1 MKLRPFVWTGL
12 VALAVASPPINGAE
26 ANEAER
32 YARVMR
38 DAQQLVQ
45 QNHPNLVEEL
55 SFMEDVEPYL
65 GIDAAILIAL
75 QNRDKELLCKL
86 IRDGGEMTAAFGLPG
101 YPPIAH
107 VACGNCTYPDGT
119 TDYANTAPLRVEAY
133 PQQAELVEMMAQ
145 RGWLINADDCLS
157 IAARSG
163 DAETV
168 RILLKYGV
176 NPHTRDTW
184 NKTAL
189 QWAQEEGRHEVAAVL
204 EQSMQGTC
212 EFPTWGDLYDFPD
225 TENPEE
231 DLSPLLQTPEGRLS
245 VFCWIN
251 YMRKRDKELSLKLI
265 SSGMNLNSHPLC
277 GLTPLITC
285 CGDVYFREGHDGEW
299 YSFYEVTPYP
309 GQAEMVAALL
319 SAGADPNM
327 PRAYN
332 AGTPLITAAQS
343 GDLPTVKLLLEA
355 GARAEAKDYS
365 GATPARYA
373 AAEGHADVLAHL
385 LSVCPQL
392 IQLDTEL
399 MRVATENNRTECI
412 EILRQATAGSSALLT
427 P

>member
-1 MKLRPFVWTGL
+1 MHYSIKNGFFMLL
-12 VALAVASPPINGAE
+12 LLAQSLLAQP
-26 ANEAER
+26 ANEAAH
-32 YARVMR
+32 YARVMQE
-38 DAQQLVQ
+38 AQHIVQ
-45 QNHPNLVEEL
+45 QNKPDMVEQL
-55 SFMEDVEPYL
+55 SYMEDVEPYL

-75 QNRDKELLCKL
+75 KTRDKELLRKL

-343 GDLPTVKLLLEA
+343 GDLSTVKILLEA
-355 GARAEAKDYS
+355 GARPEAKDYS
-365 GATPARYA
+365 GATAARYA
-373 AAEGHADVLAHL
+373 AAAGHAEVLAHL
-385 LSVCPQL
+385 LSVCPEL
-392 IQLDTEL
+392 IRLDSEL
-399 MRVATENNRTECI
+399 LRVATENEHSECI
-412 EILRQATAGSSALLT
+412 RILQKVTESGNT
-427 P
+427 DK

>member
-1 MKLRPFVWTGL
+1 MHYSIKNGFFMLL
-12 VALAVASPPINGAE
+12 LLAQSLLAQP
-26 ANEAER
+26 ANEAAH
-32 YARVMR
+32 YARVMQE
-38 DAQQLVQ
+38 AQHIVQ
-45 QNHPNLVEEL
+45 QNKPDMVEQL
-55 SFMEDVEPYL
+55 SYMEDVEPYQ

-86 IRDGGEMTAAFGLPG
+86 IRDAGEMTSAIGLPC

-107 VACGNCTYPDGT
+107 VACGNCTYPQGT
-119 TDYANTAPLRVEAY
+119 TDFENTAPLHVEAY
-133 PQQAELVEMMAQ
+133 PQQAEFVEMMVL
-145 RGWLINADDCLS
+145 RGWLIQFPDCLT

-163 DAETV
+163 DAATV
-168 RILLKYGV
+168 RLLLQYGC

-225 TENPEE
+225 TENPEA

-245 VFCWIN
+245 AFCWIN

-285 CGDVYFREGHDGEW
+285 CGDVSFREGHDSEW
-299 YSFYEVTPYP
+299 YSFYEVTPYS

-412 EILRQATAGSSALLT
+412 EILRQATAGSSTLLT

>member
-1 MKLRPFVWTGL
+1 MHYSIKNGFFMLL
-12 VALAVASPPINGAE
+12 LLAQSLLAQP
-26 ANEAER
+26 ANEAAH
-32 YARVMR
+32 YARVMQE
-38 DAQQLVQ
+38 AQHIVQ
-45 QNHPNLVEEL
+45 QNKPDMVEQL
-55 SFMEDVEPYL
+55 SYMEDVEPYL

-75 QNRDKELLCKL
+75 KTRDKELLRKL

-332 AGTPLITAAQS
+332 AGTPLITAA
-343 GDLPTVKLLLEA
+343 
-355 GARAEAKDYS
+355 
-365 GATPARYA
+365 
-373 AAEGHADVLAHL
+373 
-385 LSVCPQL
+385 
-392 IQLDTEL
+392 
-399 MRVATENNRTECI
+399 
-412 EILRQATAGSSALLT
+412 
-427 P
+427 

>member
-1 MKLRPFVWTGL
+1 MHYSIKNGFFMLL
-12 VALAVASPPINGAE
+12 LLAQSLLAQP
-26 ANEAER
+26 ANEAAH
-32 YARVMR
+32 YARVMQE
-38 DAQQLVQ
+38 AQHIVQ
-45 QNHPNLVEEL
+45 QNKPDMVEQL
-55 SFMEDVEPYL
+55 SYMEDVEPYL

-75 QNRDKELLCKL
+75 KTRDKELLRKL

-184 NKTAL
+184 NKTPQ
-189 QWAQEEGRHEVAAVL
+189 QWAQEEGRNAAAAIL
-204 EQSMQGTC
+204 EQAMQGTC
-212 EFPTWGDLYDFPD
+212 IFPTWADLYDFAD
-225 TENPEE
+225 TDNPES
-231 DLSPLLQTPEGRLS
+231 DLAPLLQTPAGRLS
-245 VFCWIN
+245 AFCWLN
-251 YMRKRDKELSLKLI
+251 YMRDRNNELSLKLI
-265 SSGMNLNSHPLC
+265 RSGMNLNSHPLC
-277 GLTPLITC
+277 GLTPLIVC
-285 CGDVYFREGHDGEW
+285 CGNISFCEGHDSKW
-299 YSFYEVTPYP
+299 YAFYEVTPYP

-319 SAGADPNM
+319 AAGADPNM

-343 GDLPTVKLLLEA
+343 GDLSTVKILLEA
-355 GARAEAKDYS
+355 GARPEAKDYS
-365 GATPARYA
+365 GATAARYA
-373 AAEGHADVLAHL
+373 AAAGHAEVLAHL
-385 LSVCPQL
+385 LSVCPEL
-392 IQLDTEL
+392 IRLDPEL
-399 MRVATENNRTECI
+399 LRVATENEHSECI
-412 EILRQATAGSSALLT
+412 RILQKVTESGNT
-427 P
+427 DK